1 MSWFGMKGISN
12 GNPEDLIERT
22 QENQRTMKR
31 KDFNMSNLDIS
42 KGSSLLERRKIIASK

>member
-12 GNPEDLIERT
+12 GNPEDIIERT

-31 KDFNMSNLDIS
+31 KDFNMRNLYIS
-42 KGSSLLERRKIIASK
+42 KGSSLLQRRKTSASN